1 MYNPEVRRGLSP
13 SQDQTNLKAKTS
25 EEANFFKGEKGVKR
39 EEKVIVLE
47 ITGV

>member
-1 MYNPEVRRGLSP
+1 MRRGRSP

-25 EEANFFKGEKGVKR
+25 EEANFLKEEKRVKR
-39 EEKVIVLE
+39 EGKAIVLE